1 MPNNKGGA
9 RYYTH
14 TLSHTLYYTASKLSK
29 LQCVYTDLESDPDAV
44 RDEFNK
50 FLTSLLVNWKD
61 NQERVEQGIVST
73 H

>member
-1 MPNNKGGA
+1 MLNTRGKIRILN
-9 RYYTH
+9 TH
-14 TLSHTLYYTASKLSK
+14 THITAPKLSK

-50 FLTSLLVNWKD
+50 FLTNLLVNWKD